1 MYLIAVST
9 ASESLNKLF
18 MPDYD
23 PKKIP
28 TLDDVIESADN
39 EKQGVELNA
48 KPLDAQSDAAE
59 NNLDLFTGE
68 TIELLAEGSDIEPS
82 VTGDEAVTI
91 TDAIIEHTISPGA
104 NSPAME
110 PQIGAI
116 DNISNEDDC
125 VITLYN
131 QTIASEDEAEPFESA
146 LIDYNDVDI
155 TETSTIDAPATNKQ
169 AENQSLE
176 VNQQAVTANLLQSVT
191 DDIVKQ
197 LMPELEQQL
206 RLLLKQAL
214 KEKLPEE
221 LTRSEATP
229 SSKID
234 S

>member
-1 MYLIAVST
+1 MYLIAVTT
-9 ASESLNKLF
+9 ARKSLNKPF

-23 PKKIP
+23 PKNIP

-39 EKQGVELNA
+39 EKQDVELSA

-59 NNLDLFTGE
+59 NNLDLFAGE
-68 TIELLAEGSDIEPS
+68 TIDLLAEGSDIEPS
-82 VTGDEAVTI
+82 VTGVEALTI
-91 TDAIIEHTISPGA
+91 TDAIIEYTISPGA
-104 NSPAME
+104 NSPAVE

-116 DNISNEDDC
+116 DNISDEDDG
-125 VITLYN
+125 VINPYS
-131 QTIASEDEAEPFESA
+131 QTKAAEDELFESA
-146 LIDYNDVDI
+146 LINYNGVDV
-155 TETSTIDAPATNKQ
+155 TETSTFDIPATNKQ

-176 VNQQAVTANLLQSVT
+176 VNPKTVTANLLQSVT

-221 LTRSEATP
+221 ITRSEAIP